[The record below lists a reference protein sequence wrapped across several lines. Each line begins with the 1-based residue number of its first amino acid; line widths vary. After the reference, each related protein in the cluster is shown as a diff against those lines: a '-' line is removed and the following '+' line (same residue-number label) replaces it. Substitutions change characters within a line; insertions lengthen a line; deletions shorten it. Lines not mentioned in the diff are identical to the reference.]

1 MTDLENAMMK
11 RNTERNTEDGIH
23 DRRRQSIRGLIAVP
37 LLSACLAASPLAAAV
52 PHLTPTV
59 ASAGELDDTI
69 GEAESIA
76 GEIEKIGGELGTSKG
91 RISEL
96 NGEIAAGQE
105 RQAELR
111 RYLARH
117 VKETYKAGGPV
128 NLLALALSSDSI
140 SQFAEMARYAE
151 SVSDMYGDAL
161 AEQEDEQE
169 RLESEYAEITA
180 AKDGQESKLVELKA
194 KKSELDKKVEQLK
207 EKKSEE
213 ARKAA
218 VSAESASSA
227 AAATAKAFCSGD
239 TSGWLSGT
247 ASAYGGSSDP
257 GCGTRTATGA
267 TVSDWSMGVA
277 VPMSMPNYRSYL
289 GRQVE
294 ISYGGKSVIAT
305 VNDCGGMGGGSRVL
319 DLQPGVFKALGAST
333 CNGWGLRTVK
343 YRFL

>member
-1 MTDLENAMMK
+1 
-11 RNTERNTEDGIH
+11 
-23 DRRRQSIRGLIAVP
+23 
-37 LLSACLAASPLAAAV
+37 
-52 PHLTPTV
+52 
-59 ASAGELDDTI
+59 
-69 GEAESIA
+69 
-76 GEIEKIGGELGTSKG
+76 
-91 RISEL
+91 
-96 NGEIAAGQE
+96 
-105 RQAELR
+105 
-111 RYLARH
+111 
-117 VKETYKAGGPV
+117 
-128 NLLALALSSDSI
+128 
-140 SQFAEMARYAE
+140 
-151 SVSDMYGDAL
+151 MYGDAL

-180 AKDGQESKLVELKA
+180 AKDGQERKLDDLKT
-194 KKSELDKKVEQLK
+194 KKTELDGKVSRLKK
-207 EKKSEE
+207 EKSD
-213 ARKAA
+213 AVMKAA
-218 VSAESASSA
+218 AAAESASSA
-227 AAATAKAFCSGD
+227 AAATAKAFDSGD

>member
-1 MTDLENAMMK
+1 MK
-11 RNTERNTEDGIH
+11 RNTPGNMEDGIQIAS
-23 DRRRQSIRGLIAVP
+23 RPSIRNLITVP
-37 LLSACLAASPLAAAV
+37 LLAACLAASPLAAAV
-52 PHLTPTV
+52 PPLAPTV
-59 ASAGELDDTI
+59 ASADELDDTI
-69 GEAESIA
+69 REAESLA
-76 GEIEKIGGELGTSKG
+76 DEIEKIGGELDASKA

-96 NGEIAAGQE
+96 NGKIAAGQE
-105 RQAELR
+105 RQGKLR
-111 RYLARH
+111 EYLARH
-117 VKETYKAGGPV
+117 VKATYKAGGPV

-140 SQFAEMARYAE
+140 SQFAEMARYAQ
-151 SVSDMYGDAL
+151 SISDMYGDAL

-169 RLESEYAEITA
+169 KLESEYAEITA
-180 AKDGQESKLVELKA
+180 AKDGQDEKLDNLK
-194 KKSELDKKVEQLK
+194 SKKVELDGKIARLKK
-207 EKKSEE
+207 EKSD
-213 ARKAA
+213 ASMKAA
-218 VSAESASSA
+218 AAAESASSA
-227 AAATAKAFCSGD
+227 AAATAKAFDSGD

-277 VPMSMPNYRSYL
+277 VPMSMPGYRSYL

>member
-1 MTDLENAMMK
+1 MK
-11 RNTERNTEDGIH
+11 KNTAIDTEDGIKSAPRH
-23 DRRRQSIRGLIAVP
+23 SIRNLIAVP
-37 LLSACLAASPLAAAV
+37 LLAACLAACPLAAAV
-52 PHLTPTV
+52 PPLAPTV
-59 ASAGELDDTI
+59 ASADELDDTI
-69 GEAESIA
+69 DESESLA
-76 GEIEKIGGELGTSKG
+76 GEIEKIGGELDASKA

-96 NGEIAAGQE
+96 NGKIAAGQE
-105 RQAELR
+105 RQGELR
-111 RYLARH
+111 GYLARH
-117 VKETYKAGGPV
+117 VRETYKAGGLA

-140 SQFAEMARYAE
+140 FQFAEMARYAQ
-151 SVSDMYGDAL
+151 SISDMYGDAL
-161 AEQEDEQE
+161 AEQQDEQE
-169 RLESEYAEITA
+169 RLESEYAEIVA
-180 AKDGQESKLVELKA
+180 AKDGQERKLDNLKSKKA
-194 KKSELDKKVEQLK
+194 ELDGKVAKLKK
-207 EKKSEE
+207 EKSD
-213 ARKAA
+213 AAMKAA
-218 VSAESASSA
+218 AAAESASSA
-227 AAATAKAFCSGD
+227 AAATAKAFDSGD

-267 TVSDWSMGVA
+267 AVSDWSMGVA
-277 VPMSMPNYRSYL
+277 VPMSMPGYRSYL

>member
-1 MTDLENAMMK
+1 MN
-11 RNTERNTEDGIH
+11 RNTPRNMEDGIQTAS
-23 DRRRQSIRGLIAVP
+23 RPSIRNLIAVP
-37 LLSACLAASPLAAAV
+37 LVAACLAASPLAVAV
-52 PHLTPTV
+52 PPLAPTV
-59 ASAGELDDTI
+59 ASADELDDTI
-69 GEAESIA
+69 REAEGLA
-76 GEIEKIGGELGTSKG
+76 GEIKKINGELDASKA

-96 NGEIAAGQE
+96 NEKIAAGQE
-105 RQAELR
+105 RQGELR
-111 RYLARH
+111 GYLARH

-140 SQFAEMARYAE
+140 SQFAEMARYAQ
-151 SVSDMYGDAL
+151 SISDMYGDAL

-169 RLESEYAEITA
+169 RLESEYAEIIA
-180 AKDGQESKLVELKA
+180 AKDGQERKLDNLKSKKA
-194 KKSELDKKVEQLK
+194 ELDGKVSRLKK
-207 EKKSEE
+207 EKSD
-213 ARKAA
+213 AAMKAA
-218 VSAESASSA
+218 AAAESASSA
-227 AAATAKAFCSGD
+227 AAATAKAFDSGD

-277 VPMSMPNYRSYL
+277 VPMSMPGYRSYL

-305 VNDCGGMGGGSRVL
+305 VDDCGGMGGGSRVL

>member
-1 MTDLENAMMK
+1 MK
-11 RNTERNTEDGIH
+11 KNTAIDTEDGIQTAP
-23 DRRRQSIRGLIAVP
+23 RPSIRNLITVP
-37 LLSACLAASPLAAAV
+37 LVAACLAASPHAVAV
-52 PHLTPTV
+52 PTLAPTV
-59 ASAGELDDTI
+59 ASADELDDTI
-69 GEAESIA
+69 GEAESLA
-76 GEIEKIGGELGTSKG
+76 GEIEKIGGELDASKA
-91 RISEL
+91 RIAEL
-96 NGEIAAGQE
+96 NGKIAAGQE
-105 RQAELR
+105 RQGELR
-111 RYLARH
+111 GYLAKH
-117 VKETYKAGGPV
+117 VRETYKAGGSV

-140 SQFAEMARYAE
+140 SQFAEMARYAQ
-151 SVSDMYGDAL
+151 SISDMYGDVL

-169 RLESEYAEITA
+169 RLESEYAEIVA
-180 AKDGQESKLVELKA
+180 AKDGQERKLDDLKSKKA
-194 KKSELDKKVEQLK
+194 ELDGKVARLKK
-207 EKKSEE
+207 EKSD
-213 ARKAA
+213 AAMKAA
-218 VSAESASSA
+218 ADAESASSA
-227 AAATAKAFCSGD
+227 AAATAKAFDSGD

-267 TVSDWSMGVA
+267 AVSDWSMGVA
-277 VPMSMPNYRSYL
+277 VPMSMPGYRSYL

>member
-1 MTDLENAMMK
+1 MNK
-11 RNTERNTEDGIH
+11 NTAIDTEDGIQTAP
-23 DRRRQSIRGLIAVP
+23 RPSIRNLITIP
-37 LLSACLAASPLAAAV
+37 LVAACLAASPLVAAV
-52 PHLTPTV
+52 PPLAPTV
-59 ASAGELDDTI
+59 ASADELDDTI
-69 GEAESIA
+69 REAESLA
-76 GEIEKIGGELGTSKG
+76 GEIEKIDGELDASKA
-91 RISEL
+91 RISKL
-96 NGEIAAGQE
+96 NGKIAAGQE
-105 RQAELR
+105 RQGKLR
-111 RYLARH
+111 GYLARH
-117 VKETYKAGGPV
+117 VKETYKAGGSV

-140 SQFAEMARYAE
+140 SQFAEMARYAQ
-151 SVSDMYGDAL
+151 SISDMYGDVL

-169 RLESEYAEITA
+169 RLESEYAEIVT
-180 AKDGQESKLVELKA
+180 AKDGQERKIDDLKSKKA
-194 KKSELDKKVEQLK
+194 ELDGKVARLKK
-207 EKKSEE
+207 EKSD
-213 ARKAA
+213 AAMKAVA
-218 VSAESASSA
+218 AAESASSA
-227 AAATAKAFCSGD
+227 AAATAKAFDSGD

-267 TVSDWSMGVA
+267 AVSDWSMGVA
-277 VPMSMPNYRSYL
+277 VPMSMPGYRSYL

>member
-1 MTDLENAMMK
+1 MIK
-11 RNTERNTEDGIH
+11 RNTERNTGDGI
-23 DRRRQSIRGLIAVP
+23 QSRFRPSTRGLIAVP
-37 LLSACLAASPLAAAV
+37 LLFACLAASPLAVAV
-52 PHLTPTV
+52 PPLAPTI
-59 ASAGELDDTI
+59 ASADEIDDTI
-69 GEAESIA
+69 REAESLA
-76 GEIEKIGGELGTSKG
+76 GEIDGIGDELDASKA
-91 RISEL
+91 RIAEL
-96 NGEIAAGQE
+96 NGKIAAGQE
-105 RQAELR
+105 RQGELR
-111 RYLARH
+111 GYLARH
-117 VKETYKAGGPV
+117 VRETYKAGGPV
-128 NLLALALSSDSI
+128 NLLALAMSSDSL

-151 SVSDMYGDAL
+151 SISDMYGDAL
-161 AEQEDEQE
+161 TEQEDEQE

-180 AKDGQESKLVELKA
+180 AKDWQER
-194 KKSELDKKVEQLK
+194 ELDDLKSKKAELDGKVARLKK
-207 EKKSEE
+207 EKSDE
-213 ARKAA
+213 AMKAA
-218 VSAESASSA
+218 AAAESASSA
-227 AAATAKAFCSGD
+227 AAATAKAFDSGD

-267 TVSDWSMGVA
+267 AVSDWSMGVA
-277 VPMSMPNYRSYL
+277 VPMSMPSYRSYL

>member
-1 MTDLENAMMK
+1 MK
-11 RNTERNTEDGIH
+11 RNTARDTEDGIQTAS
-23 DRRRQSIRGLIAVP
+23 RPSVRGLITVP
-37 LLSACLAASPLAAAV
+37 LVAACLAASPLAAAV
-52 PHLTPTV
+52 PPLAPTV
-59 ASAGELDDTI
+59 ASADELDDTI
-69 GEAESIA
+69 REAESLA
-76 GEIEKIGGELGTSKG
+76 DEIEKIGGELDASKA

-96 NGEIAAGQE
+96 NGKIAAGQE
-105 RQAELR
+105 RQGKLR
-111 RYLARH
+111 EYLARH
-117 VKETYKAGGPV
+117 VKATYKAGGPV

-140 SQFAEMARYAE
+140 SQFAEMARYAQ
-151 SVSDMYGDAL
+151 SISDMYGDAL

-169 RLESEYAEITA
+169 KLESEYAEITA
-180 AKDGQESKLVELKA
+180 AKDGQEEKLDNLK
-194 KKSELDKKVEQLK
+194 SKKVELDGKIARLKK
-207 EKKSEE
+207 EKSD
-213 ARKAA
+213 ASMKAA
-218 VSAESASSA
+218 AAAESASSA
-227 AAATAKAFCSGD
+227 AAATAKAFDSGD

-277 VPMSMPNYRSYL
+277 VPMSMPGYRSYL

>member
-1 MTDLENAMMK
+1 MNK
-11 RNTERNTEDGIH
+11 NTAIDTEDGIQTAP
-23 DRRRQSIRGLIAVP
+23 RPSIRNLITVP
-37 LLSACLAASPLAAAV
+37 LVAACLAASPLAAAV
-52 PHLTPTV
+52 PPLAPTV
-59 ASAGELDDTI
+59 ASADELGDTI
-69 GEAESIA
+69 REAESLA
-76 GEIEKIGGELGTSKG
+76 DEIEKIGGELDASKA

-96 NGEIAAGQE
+96 NGKIAAGQE
-105 RQAELR
+105 RQGKLR
-111 RYLARH
+111 GYLARH

-140 SQFAEMARYAE
+140 SQFAEMARYAQ
-151 SVSDMYGDAL
+151 SILDMYGDAL

-169 RLESEYAEITA
+169 RLESEYAEIVT
-180 AKDGQESKLVELKA
+180 AKDGQERKIDDLKSKKA
-194 KKSELDKKVEQLK
+194 ELDGKVARLKK
-207 EKKSEE
+207 EKSD
-213 ARKAA
+213 AAMKAVA
-218 VSAESASSA
+218 AAESASSA
-227 AAATAKAFCSGD
+227 AAATAKAFDSGD

-267 TVSDWSMGVA
+267 AVSDWSMGVA
-277 VPMSMPNYRSYL
+277 VPMSMPGYRSYL

>member
-1 MTDLENAMMK
+1 MNK
-11 RNTERNTEDGIH
+11 NTAIDTEDGIQTAP
-23 DRRRQSIRGLIAVP
+23 RPSIRNLIAVP
-37 LLSACLAASPLAAAV
+37 LLAACLAASPLAAAV
-52 PHLTPTV
+52 PPLAPTV
-59 ASAGELDDTI
+59 ASADEFDDTI
-69 GEAESIA
+69 REAESLT
-76 GEIEKIGGELGTSKG
+76 GEIEKIGGELDASKA

-96 NGEIAAGQE
+96 NGKIAAGQE
-105 RQAELR
+105 RQGKLR
-111 RYLARH
+111 GYLARH

-140 SQFAEMARYAE
+140 SQFAEMARYAQ
-151 SVSDMYGDAL
+151 SISDMYGDAL
-161 AEQEDEQE
+161 AEQQDEQE
-169 RLESEYAEITA
+169 RLESEYSEIVA
-180 AKDGQESKLVELKA
+180 AKDGQERKLDDLKSKKA
-194 KKSELDKKVEQLK
+194 ELDGEVARLKK
-207 EKKSEE
+207 EKSD
-213 ARKAA
+213 AAMKAVA
-218 VSAESASSA
+218 AAESASSA
-227 AAATAKAFCSGD
+227 AAATAKAFDSGD

-277 VPMSMPNYRSYL
+277 VPMSMPGYRSYL

-294 ISYGGKSVIAT
+294 ISYSGKSVIAT

>member
-1 MTDLENAMMK
+1 MN
-11 RNTERNTEDGIH
+11 RNTPGNMEDGIQIAS
-23 DRRRQSIRGLIAVP
+23 RPSIRNLITVP
-37 LLSACLAASPLAAAV
+37 LLAACLAASPLAAAV
-52 PHLTPTV
+52 PPLAPTV
-59 ASAGELDDTI
+59 ASADELDDTI
-69 GEAESIA
+69 REAESLA
-76 GEIEKIGGELGTSKG
+76 GEIEKIDGELDASKA

-96 NGEIAAGQE
+96 NGKIAAGQE
-105 RQAELR
+105 RQGKLR
-111 RYLARH
+111 EYLARH
-117 VKETYKAGGPV
+117 VKATYKAGGPV

-140 SQFAEMARYAE
+140 SQFAEMARYAQ
-151 SVSDMYGDAL
+151 SISDMYGDAL

-169 RLESEYAEITA
+169 KLESEYAEITA
-180 AKDGQESKLVELKA
+180 AKDGQEEKLDNLK
-194 KKSELDKKVEQLK
+194 SKKVELDGKIARLKK
-207 EKKSEE
+207 EKSD
-213 ARKAA
+213 ASMKAA
-218 VSAESASSA
+218 AAAESASSA
-227 AAATAKAFCSGD
+227 AAATAKAFDSGD

-277 VPMSMPNYRSYL
+277 VPMSMPGYRSYL

-305 VNDCGGMGGGSRVL
+305 VNDCGGMGGGSRIL

>member
-1 MTDLENAMMK
+1 MK
-11 RNTERNTEDGIH
+11 KNTAIDTEDGIQTAP
-23 DRRRQSIRGLIAVP
+23 RPSIRNLITVP
-37 LLSACLAASPLAAAV
+37 LVAACLAASPHAVAV
-52 PHLTPTV
+52 PPLAPTV
-59 ASAGELDDTI
+59 ASADELDDTI
-69 GEAESIA
+69 REAESLA
-76 GEIEKIGGELGTSKG
+76 GEIEKIDGELDASKA

-96 NGEIAAGQE
+96 NGKIAAGQE
-105 RQAELR
+105 RQGKLR
-111 RYLARH
+111 EYLARH
-117 VKETYKAGGPV
+117 VKATYKTGAPV

-140 SQFAEMARYAE
+140 SQFAEMARYAQ
-151 SVSDMYGDAL
+151 SISDMYGDAL
-161 AEQEDEQE
+161 AKQEDEQE

-180 AKDGQESKLVELKA
+180 AKDGQERKLDDLKSKKA
-194 KKSELDKKVEQLK
+194 ELDGKVARIKK
-207 EKKSEE
+207 EKSD
-213 ARKAA
+213 AAMKAVA
-218 VSAESASSA
+218 AAESASSA
-227 AAATAKAFCSGD
+227 AAATAKAFDSGD

-267 TVSDWSMGVA
+267 AVSDWSMGVA
-277 VPMSMPNYRSYL
+277 VPMSMPGYRSYL

>member
-1 MTDLENAMMK
+1 MK
-11 RNTERNTEDGIH
+11 RNTAIGTEDWIPVAS
-23 DRRRQSIRGLIAVP
+23 RPSIRNLIAVT
-37 LLSACLAASPLAAAV
+37 LIAACLAASPLAAV
-52 PHLTPTV
+52 PPLSPTV
-59 ASAGELDDTI
+59 ASADELGDTI
-69 GEAESIA
+69 REAESLA
-76 GEIEKIGGELGTSKG
+76 GEIEKIGGELDASKE
-91 RISEL
+91 RIAEL
-96 NGEIAAGQE
+96 NGKIAAGQE
-105 RQAELR
+105 RQGELR
-111 RYLARH
+111 GYLTRH
-117 VKETYKAGGPV
+117 VKATYKAGGSV

-140 SQFAEMARYAE
+140 SQFAEMTRYAQ
-151 SVSDMYGDAL
+151 SISNMYGDAL

-180 AKDGQESKLVELKA
+180 AKDEQERKLDDLKT
-194 KKSELDKKVEQLK
+194 KKAELDGKVSRLKK
-207 EKKSEE
+207 EKSD
-213 ARKAA
+213 AAMKAA
-218 VSAESASSA
+218 AAAESVSSA
-227 AAATAKAFCSGD
+227 AAATAKAFDSGD

>member
-1 MTDLENAMMK
+1 MMK
-11 RNTERNTEDGIH
+11 RNTERNTGDGVQ
-23 DRRRQSIRGLIAVP
+23 DRRRPSIRNLIAVP
-37 LLSACLAASPLAAAV
+37 LVAACLAASPLAAV
-52 PHLTPTV
+52 PPLSPTV
-59 ASAGELDDTI
+59 ASADELDNTI
-69 GEAESIA
+69 REAESLA
-76 GEIEKIGGELGTSKG
+76 GEIEKIGGELDASKA

-96 NGEIAAGQE
+96 NGKIAAGQE
-105 RQAELR
+105 RQGELR
-111 RYLARH
+111 GYLARH

-151 SVSDMYGDAL
+151 SVSDMYEDAL

-169 RLESEYAEITA
+169 RLESEYAEIVA
-180 AKDGQESKLVELKA
+180 AKDGQERKLDELES
-194 KKSELDKKVEQLK
+194 KKSELDGKVAKLKK
-207 EKKSEE
+207 EKFD
-213 ARKAA
+213 AAIKAA
-218 VSAESASSA
+218 AAAESASST
-227 AAATAKAFCSGD
+227 AAATAKAFDSGD

-294 ISYGGKSVIAT
+294 ISYGGGKSVIAT

-319 DLQPGVFKALGAST
+319 DLQPGVFKALGEST

>member
-1 MTDLENAMMK
+1 M
-11 RNTERNTEDGIH
+11 EDGIH
-23 DRRRQSIRGLIAVP
+23 GTSRPSIRNLIAVT
-37 LLSACLAASPLAAAV
+37 LIAACLVASPLAAV
-52 PHLTPTV
+52 PPLSPTV
-59 ASAGELDDTI
+59 ASADELDDTI
-69 GEAESIA
+69 GEAESLA
-76 GEIEKIGGELGTSKG
+76 GEIEKIGGELDASKA
-91 RISEL
+91 RIAEL
-96 NGEIAAGQE
+96 NGKIAEGQE
-105 RQAELR
+105 RQGELR
-111 RYLARH
+111 GYLTRH
-117 VKETYKAGGPV
+117 VKATYKAGGSV

-140 SQFAEMARYAE
+140 SQFAEMARYAQ
-151 SVSDMYGDAL
+151 SISNMYGDAL

-180 AKDGQESKLVELKA
+180 AKDGQERKLDDLKT
-194 KKSELDKKVEQLK
+194 KKAELDGKVAQLK
-207 EKKSEE
+207 KEKSD
-213 ARKAA
+213 AAMKAA
-218 VSAESASSA
+218 ATAESASSA
-227 AAATAKAFCSGD
+227 AAATAKAFDSGD

-247 ASAYGGSSDP
+247 ASAYGGSSDL

>member
-1 MTDLENAMMK
+1 MK
-11 RNTERNTEDGIH
+11 RNTAIGTEDWIPVAS
-23 DRRRQSIRGLIAVP
+23 RPSIRNLIAVT
-37 LLSACLAASPLAAAV
+37 LIATCLAASPLAAV
-52 PHLTPTV
+52 PPLSPTV
-59 ASAGELDDTI
+59 ASADELGDTI
-69 GEAESIA
+69 REAESLA
-76 GEIEKIGGELGTSKG
+76 GEIEKIGGELDASKE
-91 RISEL
+91 RITEL
-96 NGEIAAGQE
+96 NGKIAAGQE
-105 RQAELR
+105 RQGELR
-111 RYLARH
+111 GYLTRH
-117 VKETYKAGGPV
+117 VKATYKAGGSV

-140 SQFAEMARYAE
+140 SQFAEMTRYAQ
-151 SVSDMYGDAL
+151 SISNMYGDAL

-180 AKDGQESKLVELKA
+180 AKDEQERKLDDLKT
-194 KKSELDKKVEQLK
+194 KKAELDGKVSRLKK
-207 EKKSEE
+207 EKSD
-213 ARKAA
+213 AAMKAA
-218 VSAESASSA
+218 AAAESASSA
-227 AAATAKAFCSGD
+227 AAATAKAFDSGD

>member
-1 MTDLENAMMK
+1 MK
-11 RNTERNTEDGIH
+11 RNTVRDIEDGIQTAS
-23 DRRRQSIRGLIAVP
+23 RPSLRNLIAVP
-37 LLSACLAASPLAAAV
+37 LVAACLAASPLAAAV
-52 PHLTPTV
+52 PPLAPTV
-59 ASAGELDDTI
+59 ASADELDDTI
-69 GEAESIA
+69 DEAESLV
-76 GEIEKIGGELGTSKG
+76 GKIEKIGWELETSKA

-96 NGEIAAGQE
+96 NGKIAAGQE
-105 RQAELR
+105 RQGELR
-111 RYLARH
+111 GYLARH
-117 VKETYKAGGPV
+117 VKATYKAGGSV
-128 NLLALALSSDSI
+128 NLLTLVLSSDSI

-151 SVSDMYGDAL
+151 SVSDMYEDAL

-169 RLESEYAEITA
+169 RLESEYAEIVA
-180 AKDGQESKLVELKA
+180 VKDGQEEKLDELKA
-194 KKSELDKKVEQLK
+194 KKAELDGKVTKLKK
-207 EKKSEE
+207 EKSD
-213 ARKAA
+213 AAMKAA
-218 VSAESASSA
+218 VTAESASSA
-227 AAATAKAFCSGD
+227 AAATAKAFDSGD